1 MKEMG
6 YGKEYKYNPRY
17 RDGQVNQQYL
27 PEKLANRRFLEDQD
41 LGDEVDP
48 EVEDFEAC
56 VGVVLA
62 LS

>member
-17 RDGQVNQQYL
+17 RDGKVNQQYL
-27 PEKLANRRFLEDQD
+27 PERLVDRTFLEDHD

-48 EVEDFEAC
+48 ELEGLEA
-56 VGVVLA
+56 GV
-62 LS
+62 